1 MTDPQYARLVIIIA
15 GYRNQTSHML
25 DTNPGLKS
33 RFNHFM
39 EFPDWGASD
48 CVDQISKRAE
58 HGHFE
63 VQPEARDV
71 LQEGFSKLVDLSGW
85 GNARDVNDVWRAM
98 LRERANRVVDLP
110 PESVKMLIAADVRP
124 TIDDKIK
131 ARAVDATMPITAH
144 TLAAPI
150 SLPPPP
156 PPVPP
161 SRHNETRKAEPAA
174 ETETTD
180 EGVAEC
186 KVEAVQE
193 ATVACPC
200 SIASTDEMR
209 DDGVSD
215 EDWAE
220 LQQAKEE
227 ERRREAE
234 VLAELQRLED
244 EKMRLEAE
252 HAEQVFLMPLYQT
265 DRSARFMS
273 VRNKKVVLSRRN
285 TNCA

>member
-1 MTDPQYARLVIIIA
+1 M
-15 GYRNQTSHML
+15 
-25 DTNPGLKS
+25 
-33 RFNHFM
+33 
-39 EFPDWGASD
+39 
-48 CVDQISKRAE
+48 
-58 HGHFE
+58 
-63 VQPEARDV
+63 
-71 LQEGFSKLVDLSGW
+71 
-85 GNARDVNDVWRAM
+85 
-98 LRERANRVVDLP
+98 
-110 PESVKMLIAADVRP
+110 
-124 TIDDKIK
+124 
-131 ARAVDATMPITAH
+131 
-144 TLAAPI
+144 
-150 SLPPPP
+150 
-156 PPVPP
+156 
-161 SRHNETRKAEPAA
+161 
-174 ETETTD
+174 
-180 EGVAEC
+180 
-186 KVEAVQE
+186 
-193 ATVACPC
+193 ACPC